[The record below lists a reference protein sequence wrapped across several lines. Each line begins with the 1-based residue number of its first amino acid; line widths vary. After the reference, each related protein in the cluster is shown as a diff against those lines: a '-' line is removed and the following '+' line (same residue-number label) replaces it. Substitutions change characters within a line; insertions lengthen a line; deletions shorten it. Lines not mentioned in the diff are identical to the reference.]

1 MSYSQTTRTLYS
13 FFKPLH
19 PLSILLKL
27 LIVITVAAAI
37 ESSPTQPSWAIV
49 MVLFAALFLVPIA
62 FQQIKKSQSLF
73 RMYRYGLICQL
84 LCAISLAMSF
94 LMERGIGAGIF
105 AIPYAVWCMEMLFY
119 GLKIERKLTY
129 LTTLITFGFLA
140 NASLWLVFDR
150 FGVQPLGFS
159 MWIVI
164 LTGVHFHF
172 AGFALMACLSL
183 FLYQNPKN
191 RFIQMAIIMTIF
203 GIILT
208 ALGITA
214 TQLGYGQALESASGT
229 WVAISSFLVGLF
241 FIKKSFKET
250 PLIKALWFLGGMS
263 LVLAMILASLY
274 ALRSVIPIE
283 ALTLPIMQALHGTLN
298 ALGFGNL
305 VLIGWALRKTSVI
318 PPP

>member
-1 MSYSQTTRTLYS
+1 MSYSQTTRILYG
-13 FFKPLH
+13 FIKPLH

-27 LIVITVAAAI
+27 LTLTTVAVLI
-37 ESSPTQPSWAIV
+37 ESSPTQPTWAIV

-84 LCAISLAMSF
+84 LCALSLAMSF

-105 AIPYAVWCMEMLFY
+105 AIPYAVWCMEILFY
-119 GLKIERKLTY
+119 GLKIEQKLTY
-129 LTTLITFGFLA
+129 ISTLITFGFLA

-183 FLYQNPKN
+183 FLYQSPQN
-191 RFIQMAIIMTIF
+191 RFIQTAIFLTVI

-208 ALGITA
+208 ALGIVA
-214 TQLGYGQALESASGT
+214 TQLGYGQTLESISGT
-229 WVAISSFLVGLF
+229 WVAVSSFFIGLF
-241 FIKKSFKET
+241 FMKKSFKQAQPT
-250 PLIKALWFLGGMS
+250 KALWFVGGLC
-263 LVLAMILASLY
+263 LVLAMVLASLY
-274 ALRSVIPIE
+274 ALRSVAPIE
-283 ALTLPIMQALHGTLN
+283 ELTLPIMQALHGTLN

-305 VLIGWALRKTSVI
+305 VLVGWALRKTPVN
-318 PPP
+318 PPL